1 MQHMLPQ
8 VASAQPVR
16 VVLYSHDSQG
26 LGHVRRNLSIAHHIA
41 RHFPKLT
48 GRPVAGLL
56 VSGLPY
62 ASTFPLP
69 EGFDWVFI
77 PSIHKAE
84 GAYASRSLNASTKHL
99 IGLRS
104 QLLHACLLG
113 FNPDL
118 VIIDRHIFG
127 VMRELQTP
135 LITLRQRNPEVR
147 VVLGLREVLDAPEVA
162 HAEWF
167 KHGDPQNL
175 RHLIDAIWVYGD
187 RKVHNPVVAGEVP
200 ECLADLVRFTGYLAQ
215 GRELTEVPTDPGLTT
230 PFILSTAGGGS
241 DGYQLLQTLVRT
253 EVPDGYQHLVV
264 AGPQLNNRK
273 LLKLQAKA
281 VAGTRVVG
289 SLPGLSGLMEQAAA
303 VISMGGYNSVN
314 EILATD
320 TPALIVPRETPR
332 TEQLIRA
339 RALQKVVAVD
349 LLQVGNLTSALTGA
363 WLAQAVGSR
372 VDRSGI
378 KRNGLTKTAKLAAE
392 TFTITYPSPQEEA
405 CTA

>member
-1 MQHMLPQ
+1 M
-8 VASAQPVR
+8 V
-16 VVLYSHDSQG
+16 
-26 LGHVRRNLSIAHHIA
+26 
-41 RHFPKLT
+41 
-48 GRPVAGLL
+48 
-56 VSGLPY
+56 
-62 ASTFPLP
+62 
-69 EGFDWVFI
+69 
-77 PSIHKAE
+77 
-84 GAYASRSLNASTKHL
+84 
-99 IGLRS
+99 
-104 QLLHACLLG
+104 
-113 FNPDL
+113 
-118 VIIDRHIFG
+118 
-127 VMRELQTP
+127 QT
-135 LITLRQRNPEVR
+135 R
-147 VVLGLREVLDAPEVA
+147 
-162 HAEWF
+162 
-167 KHGDPQNL
+167 DPQNL

-187 RKVHNPVVAGEVP
+187 RKVHNPVAAGEVP

-215 GRELTEVPTDPGLTT
+215 GRELTEVPTDPGHAA

-241 DGYQLLQTLVRT
+241 DGYQLLQTLVRS

-289 SLPGLSGLMEQAAA
+289 SLPGLSGLIKQAAA

-339 RALQKVVAVD
+339 RALQKVGAVD

>member
-1 MQHMLPQ
+1 MEHTHPQ
-8 VASAQPVR
+8 ETSARPVR

-41 RHFPKLT
+41 RYLPELT

-56 VSGLPY
+56 VSGLPH

-77 PSIHKAE
+77 PSIHKAD
-84 GAYASRSLNASTKHL
+84 GTYASRSLNSSTEHL
-99 IGLRS
+99 IDLRS

-113 FNPDL
+113 FNPNL

-135 LITLRQRNPEVR
+135 LAALRQHNPDVH
-147 VVLGLREVLDAPEVA
+147 VVLGLREVLDAPQVA

-175 RHLIDAIWVYGD
+175 RHVIDSIWVYGD
-187 RKVHNPVVAGEVP
+187 REIHDPVAAGEVP
-200 ECLADLVRFTGYLAQ
+200 NTLADIVRFTGYLAQ
-215 GRELTEVPTDPGLTT
+215 GRELTEVLANPGITA

-241 DGYQLLQTLVRT
+241 DGYQLLRTLVRT
-253 EVPDGYQHLVV
+253 EVPEGHQHLVV
-264 AGPQLNNRK
+264 AGPQMSDRE
-273 LLKLQAKA
+273 LLKLQTKA
-281 VAGTRVVG
+281 AVGTRVVG
-289 SLPGLSGLMEQAAA
+289 SLPGLSGLMGQAAA

-339 RALQKVVAVD
+339 RALQKVGAVD
-349 LLQVGNLTSALTGA
+349 LLQAGNLAPALTGA
-363 WLAQAVGSR
+363 WLAQVVGSR

-378 KRNGLTKTAKLAAE
+378 KRDGLIKTAHLAAE
-392 TFTITYPSPQEEA
+392 IFTNTHTAPQEELW
-405 CTA
+405 TA